1 MARVTIE
8 DSLKKCPNVYHLIR
22 LAAQRAHQLQHGA
35 EPKIVNE
42 RGEKGKEYRDAATV
56 LALREIAAGFTD
68 FDNEEIPETDAYGRK
83 VFRKPEK
90 QTEEQD
96 DGSDIL

>member
-8 DSLKKCPNVYHLIR
+8 DSLKHCPNVYHLIR
-22 LAAQRAHQLQHGA
+22 LAAQRAHQLQRGA
-35 EPKIVNE
+35 EPKVVNE
-42 RGEKGKEYRDAATV
+42 RGELKIPDAATV

-68 FDNEEIPETDAYGRK
+68 FDNEELPETDAYGRK
-83 VFRKPEK
+83 VFRKPEI

>member
-22 LAAQRAHQLQHGA
+22 LASKRAHQLQHGA
-35 EPKIVNE
+35 QPKIVNA
-42 RGEKGKEYRDAATV
+42 RGEKGIPDAATV

-68 FDNEEIPETDAYGRK
+68 FDNEELPETDAYGRK
-83 VFRKPEK
+83 IFRKPEI

-96 DGSDIL
+96 NGTDIL